1 MRDRDAGI
9 DLGIVRTRR
18 DRLNGMGEIV
28 LTLTTH
34 GVATVEIAVRFDEAY
49 GAGAV
54 ATPFPDHRQAN
65 APSVLRPSPR
75 RHPSEES
82 AAPGRRGNAR
92 WKRCAPGPTVVPV
105 NSHLHSAGRLL
116 RRSRPIRTA
125 WLWLNDMAERLERA
139 AVTPADRA
147 C

>member
-34 GVATVEIAVRFDEAY
+34 GVATVEITVRFDEAY

-54 ATPFPDHRQAN
+54 
-65 APSVLRPSPR
+65 LRITDR
-75 RHPSEES
+75 RTRHPCCVRALGGTHLKSQPPQVVEVMLAGS
-82 AAPGRRGNAR
+82 AAHQGRRWCR
-92 WKRCAPGPTVVPV
+92 
-105 NSHLHSAGRLL
+105 
-116 RRSRPIRTA
+116 
-125 WLWLNDMAERLERA
+125 
-139 AVTPADRA
+139 
-147 C
+147 